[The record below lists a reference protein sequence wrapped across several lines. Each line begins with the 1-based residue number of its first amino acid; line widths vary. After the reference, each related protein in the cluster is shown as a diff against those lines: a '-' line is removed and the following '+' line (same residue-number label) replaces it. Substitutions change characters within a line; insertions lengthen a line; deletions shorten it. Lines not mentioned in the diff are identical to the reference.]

1 MCVLL
6 SNYAGH
12 MPTLLFL
19 YIQLIVC
26 VLFFVIQRQVLFI
39 SISKDNILF
48 NLDLHQN
55 RVLLL
60 HVLYFHKQA
69 NKCSQHTQCPT
80 FSLMPAELQN

>member
-19 YIQLIVC
+19 YVLLIVC
-26 VLFFVIQRQVLFI
+26 VLFSIIQRKVLSI
-39 SISKDNILF
+39 SISIVNILF

-55 RVLLL
+55 RILLL
-60 HVLYFHKQA
+60 HVLYVHKQA

-80 FSLMPAELQN
+80 VSLMPAEL